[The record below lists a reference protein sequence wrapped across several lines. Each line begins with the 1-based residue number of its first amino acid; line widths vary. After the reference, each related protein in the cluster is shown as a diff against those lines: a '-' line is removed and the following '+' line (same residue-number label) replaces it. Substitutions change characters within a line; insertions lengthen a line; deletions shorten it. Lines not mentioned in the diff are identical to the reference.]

1 MKLDSR
7 NNKKTFS
14 HILLVAIV
22 ILIITDLVVVGVL
35 ATLWISSGKILNEVK
50 TQLAYIQDTNSIIQ
64 NEVTNME
71 SNIEATLEAE
81 SSMLEDCSI
90 EVTGYDFVA
99 GTYDVAISILPK
111 EYTDTTQ
118 AVIYFGTQET
128 YLTLNGLVYEG
139 TATLPVG
146 TGYDGNVTVLF
157 MDGNKKT
164 TEVLQGYKGFQS
176 SVKGLVSGGI
186 EQNPTYENGLLTFS
200 TNVDYI
206 LEGASNYEF
215 ETFEFIVAA
224 GGEELYYYDLMET
237 QEHYS
242 GEYLVDIEAS
252 GDRDHMTP
260 EGGDTSLD
268 NNPESSSVQ
277 TASALDS
284 DMPDTAGENAAGS
297 GIQDADADGSDVIQ
311 DNVGNHAVSS
321 DTTTIDDRQEII
333 GEDVEEDVD
342 AENEDMDDGDAEG
355 VDTEFI
361 RRATVHPAV
370 KSMSG
375 EIPVNV
381 RCKVVQSQKIHVF
394 LRAITTTGLI
404 AEYDLFNGY
413 TRANGSDFQ
422 FSDNYNA
429 GNYVLYDSKGGR
441 WIP

>member
-1 MKLDSR
+1 MKLDSE
-7 NNKKTFS
+7 NGKKTFS
-14 HILLVAIV
+14 QILLVAIV

-35 ATLWISSGKILNEVK
+35 VTLWTSSGKVLSEVK

-81 SSMLEDCSI
+81 SSMLENYSI
-90 EVTGYDFVA
+90 EVTGYDFAA

-118 AVIYFGTQET
+118 AVIYFGTEQSN
-128 YLTLNGLVYEG
+128 LALNGLVYEG

-146 TGYDGNVTVLF
+146 TAYDGNVTVLF

-164 TEVLQGYKGFQS
+164 TEVLQRYKGFQS
-176 SVKGLVSGGI
+176 SVEGLLGGEI
-186 EQNPTYENGLLTFS
+186 EQNPTYENGMLALS
-200 TNVDYI
+200 TNMNYI
-206 LEGASNYEF
+206 LEGNSNYEF
-215 ETFEFIVAA
+215 ETFEFIITA
-224 GGEELYYYDLMET
+224 GGEELYYYDLLET

-242 GEYLVDIEAS
+242 GEYLIDLEDAES
-252 GDRDHMTP
+252 RGHMNP

-277 TASALDS
+277 TAGALDS

-297 GIQDADADGSDVIQ
+297 GIQDADTDGSDVEQ
-311 DNVGNHAVSS
+311 DNVGNSALSS
-321 DTTTIDDRQEII
+321 DTTTDGRLEIT
-333 GEDVEEDVD
+333 GEGN
-342 AENEDMDDGDAEG
+342 AENVDTENEGIDNGNAEG

-370 KSMSG
+370 RSMSG
-375 EIPVNV
+375 EIPVNIHCQV
-381 RCKVVQSQKIHVF
+381 EQSQKMHVF

-404 AEYDLFNGY
+404 VEYDLFNGY
-413 TRANGSDFQ
+413 TRSNGSDFQ
-422 FSDNYNA
+422 YSANYNA
-429 GNYVLYDSKGGR
+429 GNYILYDNKGGR